1 MINWL
6 KARSESRRIATEL
19 YGSIVTGAR
28 QPAFFTD
35 LGVPDT
41 LEGRFEMICIHMHIL
56 LTRLEAAGEPGRK
69 LFRAVSEAF
78 VTDMD
83 DAHREL
89 GASDLSVPRKVK
101 AATGALLGRLKA
113 YRVAS
118 LVEDKSMLA
127 QALARNVWPGREQA
141 MVDRGSAGRLACY
154 IRTSSAELAA
164 VPDRSVLAG
173 KMTFPEAE
181 RVLHLTNGAGRRM

>member
-28 QPAFFTD
+28 QPTFFSE
-35 LGVPDT
+35 LAVPDT

-56 LTRLEAAGEPGRK
+56 LTRLEAAGDPGRK

-113 YRVAS
+113 YRVAT
-118 LVEDKSMLA
+118 LVEDKASLA
-127 QALARNVWPGREQA
+127 QALARNVWPGGEQA
-141 MVDRGSAGRLACY
+141 AMDSGRAERLAIY
-154 IRTSSAELAA
+154 VRKASAELASI
-164 VPDRSVLAG
+164 PDRTLLSGNVS
-173 KMTFPEAE
+173 FPEAQS
-181 RVLHLTNGAGRRM
+181 VLRLTNGADRRA

>member
-28 QPAFFTD
+28 QPTFFAE

-56 LTRLEAAGEPGRK
+56 LTRLEAAGDPGRK

-113 YRVAS
+113 YRVAT
-118 LVEDKSMLA
+118 LVEDKAILA
-127 QALARNVWPGREQA
+127 QALARNVWPGGEKA
-141 MVDRGSAGRLACY
+141 ALEAGHAERLASY
-154 IRTSSAELAA
+154 VRMSSAELASI
-164 VPDRSVLAG
+164 PDRTLLSG
-173 KMTFPEAE
+173 KVSFPEA
-181 RVLHLTNGAGRRM
+181 RSAHRLTNGADRRA